1 MTSFAVV
8 DARQLARVCNAD
20 GVFRLAAR
28 FWTGSLILD
37 FGQSSD
43 SGFAEVRPRLVLSVI
58 DGVAGADGL
67 PGRAEMVRGHVAI
80 EAAGDIWEALLA
92 EVPPPQCNDLGSARH
107 LGLKVSGDQEAFAQH
122 FGAIARVIELLRHER
137 HGLPSS
143 SGPHASNHLAS
154 VDSPVGRYHH
164 VELGADRQDHRLYV
178 ETAGQGIPLLLQH
191 TAGAHGAQWRH
202 LFEDRWITEHF
213 QLVAYDLPFHGK
225 SLPPQGKEWWSEP
238 YRLTTEFLMS
248 IPLAVAD
255 ALALDRPV
263 FMGCSIGGLLALDL
277 ARFHADRFRAVIGVE
292 PSLKVEANYDA
303 MTHLWHPRI
312 DSAYKAALMEGL
324 MAPQSPEAFRKET
337 AFVYSQGWPAA
348 FLGDVYFYVVDHDLR
363 SEADQIDTS
372 KVAVH
377 LLSGEYDWSATPEAG
392 RLAHEAIVG
401 STWTLMEGVGHFPMS
416 ENPEAFLSYLKPVLE
431 GVLAA
436 SR

>member
-1 MTSFAVV
+1 MTTFCGV
-8 DARQLARVCNAD
+8 DARELARVCNSD

-28 FWTGSLILD
+28 CWTGSLSLH
-37 FGQSSD
+37 FGNESD
-43 SGFAEVRPRLVLSVI
+43 ALVLSVV
-58 DGVAGADGL
+58 DGVAGGAGVDASALG
-67 PGRAEMVRGHVAI
+67 ETVRGDVAI
-80 EAAGDIWEALLA
+80 AATDEIWEALLA
-92 EVPPPQCNDLGSARH
+92 AVPPPQCNDLGSARH
-107 LGLKVSGDQEAFAQH
+107 RGLKVSGDQEAFAQH
-122 FGAIARVIELLRHER
+122 FGAISRVIELLRHGR
-137 HGLPSS
+137 HGLSSS
-143 SGPHASNHLAS
+143 SGPSTSHHLGP

-164 VELGADRQDHRLYV
+164 VELGVGADRIDHRLYV

-202 LFEDRWITEHF
+202 LFEDSWITEHF

-225 SLPPQGKEWWSEP
+225 SLPPTGRAWWSEP
-238 YRLTTEFLMS
+238 YRLTTESLMS

-255 ALALDRPV
+255 ALDLDRPV

-277 ARFHADRFRAVIGVE
+277 ARYHPERFRAVIGVE
-292 PSLKVEANYDA
+292 PALKVDGNYEA

-312 DSAYKAALMEGL
+312 DSSYKAALMEGL
-324 MAPQSPEAFRKET
+324 MAPQSPEALRKET

-348 FLGDVYFYVVDHDLR
+348 FLGDLYFYVVDHDLR
-363 SEADQIDTS
+363 TEAAAIDTS

-392 RLAHEAIVG
+392 RAAHEAITG

-416 ENPEAFLSYLKPVLE
+416 ENPEVFLTYLKPVLQDL
-431 GVLAA
+431 LAA
-436 SR
+436 SEGG